1 MRVKINPKMFSKN
14 SCPMT
19 LEIEGSTELAYYVK
33 RSGNFYVY
41 SYAGKLLALDMK
53 EVHAKS

>member
-1 MRVKINPKMFSKN
+1 
-14 SCPMT
+14 MT